1 METFLLAS
9 NNFVNL
15 KFEIILFKILREDY
29 MSTILY
35 LLLLLF
41 WLGFVEVVYNFE
53 VVALVSRPE
62 LVLFICFVSKN
73 ILINIFTSIFIV

>member
-1 METFLLAS
+1 
-9 NNFVNL
+9 
-15 KFEIILFKILREDY
+15 